1 MNLAIFKPLLEQM
14 DREGRDFIAP
24 RPFASYI
31 EEIGIRRKRDGNRT
45 ATCISIDFQEN
56 LRPELR
62 ESKVMVFRC
71 GVPLKQ
77 RNTNFGLAR
86 TKGAWDDYF
95 LIDNINF
102 DRSEFHLNKKQRE
115 QLSAFQV
122 LPTLTEK
129 SLVNFVLASGLIQDV
144 LELDDPEE
152 KLIPANCQSTFS
164 FQFQPHHQIDVVWD
178 HTKGQVEIDS
188 LFFARKGGERRL
200 FLIES
205 KHNIA
210 QKTLAKHKLVYPILS
225 MRGELRNPG
234 IPIMPIYMKTQ
245 TVGSDLL
252 VDITMCDFPHE
263 SKSVSELKPS
273 TYRHVY
279 IKGFLESAN
288 HFSKEHS

>member
-1 MNLAIFKPLLEQM
+1 MNLAIFMPLLEQM
-14 DREGRDFIAP
+14 DRDGSDFIAP

-45 ATCISIDFQEN
+45 AACISIDFQEN

-71 GVPLKQ
+71 GIPLKQ
-77 RNTNFGLAR
+77 RNTHFGLAR
-86 TKGAWDDYF
+86 TKGSWNDYF

-102 DRSEFHLNKKQRE
+102 DRSEFHLNQKQRE

-144 LELDDPEE
+144 LELDNPEE
-152 KLIPANCQSTFS
+152 MLIPANCQSTFS
-164 FQFQPHHQIDVVWD
+164 FQFQPHNQIDAVWD
-178 HTKGQVEIDS
+178 HTNGQVEIDS

-225 MRGELRNPG
+225 MRSELSNLG

-252 VDITMCDFPHE
+252 VDITMCDFPHT
-263 SKSVSELKPS
+263 SKSVSELRPN
-273 TYRHVY
+273 TYKHVY
-279 IKGFLESAN
+279 VKDFLESN
-288 HFSKEHS
+288 IHSSKEHS